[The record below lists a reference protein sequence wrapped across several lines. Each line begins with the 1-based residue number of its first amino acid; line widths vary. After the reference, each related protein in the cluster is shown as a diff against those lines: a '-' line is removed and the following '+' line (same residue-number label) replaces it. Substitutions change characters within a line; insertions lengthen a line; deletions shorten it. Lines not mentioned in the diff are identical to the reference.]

1 MSDIAFL
8 ENGFFMLR
16 EALSWSAPIATASY
30 TYYND
35 LASVTKL

>member
-16 EALSWSAPIATASY
+16 EALSWSAPSLRQAIPITTTLHRLRNS
-30 TYYND
+30 
-35 LASVTKL
+35 